1 MATSTPTANQRTILI
16 LGGSY
21 GGTGVAHST
30 LKHIIPKLPSP
41 ETYTVVLV
49 SSSRE
54 IIVRPAFPRALISDC
69 FFDQGKLWT
78 DLESGFKQYGER
90 FKFIHGIA
98 TGFDTEARV
107 VTVSPK
113 DGGEGGELKIE
124 YHALVIAT
132 GSSTPSPLLSLNSG
146 GRDEL
151 KTHWSAFR
159 TALPTAK
166 SIIIAGGGPVG
177 IETAGELGE
186 YLNGRAGFFA
196 SKLADPKVKITVI
209 SKDAE
214 ILPVMRPALAQ
225 AAEGYLAKVGVEV
238 VTGVSVESVSP
249 AEAGR
254 QRGEVTAKTE
264 VTLSDGKTLQA
275 DLYIPAYGTV
285 PNTGFV
291 PEVLRAKDGRVETN
305 PETLRVDK
313 AGERVYAVGDASN
326 YARPAVH
333 IIMDA
338 VPVLAAN
345 LKRDLL
351 IAAGQTPP
359 GDDRLLTA
367 DEGETQLVPIGRS
380 KGVGAFKG
388 TKLPSFLVW
397 LFKGRDYFVGM
408 TGGMWSGQNWA
419 KEI

>member
-1 MATSTPTANQRTILI
+1 MATTTPATPKTILV

-41 ETYTVVLV
+41 DTYQVVLV
-49 SSSRE
+49 SPSRE
-54 IIVRPAFPRALISDC
+54 IIVRPAFPRALISDS

-78 DLESGFKQYGER
+78 DLEAGFKQYGSK
-90 FKFIHGIA
+90 FKFVHGLA
-98 TGFDTEARV
+98 TGFDHESRV

-113 DGGEGGELKIE
+113 DGGEEVKIE

-146 GRDEL
+146 GRDEV
-151 KTHWSAFR
+151 KTHWKAFR
-159 TALPTAK
+159 TALPNAK
-166 SIIIAGGGPVG
+166 SIVIGGGGPVG

-186 YLNGRAGFFA
+186 HLNGRAGFFS
-196 SKLADPKVKITVI
+196 SKLSDLKVKITVI
-209 SKDAE
+209 SKDSE
-214 ILPVMRPALAQ
+214 ILPVIRPALAQ
-225 AAEGYLAKVGVEV
+225 TAEGYLAKVGVEV
-238 VTGVSVESVSP
+238 IKGVSVDSVSP

-254 QRGEVTAKTE
+254 GSDVTAKTE
-264 VTLSDGKTLQA
+264 VKLSDGKTLQA
-275 DLYIPAYGTV
+275 DLYIPAFGTV

-291 PEVLRAKDGRVETN
+291 SEALRADDGRVETN
-305 PETLRVDK
+305 PKTLRVDK

-333 IIMDA
+333 IMMDA
-338 VPVLAAN
+338 IPVLVAN

-388 TKLPSFLVW
+388 TKLPSFFVW

-419 KEI
+419 KET

>member
-1 MATSTPTANQRTILI
+1 MATSTPTANQKTILI

-21 GGTGVAHST
+21 AGTGVAHST

-41 ETYTVVLV
+41 ESYTVVLV

-54 IIVRPAFPRALISDC
+54 IIVRPAFPRALISDD
-69 FFDQGKLWT
+69 FFDQTKLWT
-78 DLESGFKQYGER
+78 DLETGFKQYGDR
-90 FKFIHGIA
+90 FKFVHGVA
-98 TGFDTEARV
+98 TAFDNEARV

-113 DGGEGGELKIE
+113 EGGEGEEVKIK

-132 GSSTPSPLLSLNSG
+132 GSSAPSPLLSLNAG

-151 KTHWSAFR
+151 RTHWNAFR
-159 TALPTAK
+159 SALPTAK

-186 YLNGRAGFFA
+186 HLNGRAGFFA
-196 SKLADPKVKITVI
+196 SKFADPKVKITVI
-209 SKDAE
+209 SKDSE
-214 ILPVMRPALAQ
+214 ILPVLRPALAQ

-238 VTGVSVESVSP
+238 VKGVSVESVSP

-254 QRGEVTAKTE
+254 GAGVVTAKTE
-264 VTLSDGKTLQA
+264 VTLSYGKTLQA
-275 DLYIPAYGTV
+275 DLYIPAYGTI
-285 PNTGFV
+285 PNTAFV
-291 PEVLRAKDGRVETN
+291 PEGLRAKDGRVETN
-305 PETLRVDK
+305 PKTLRVDK

-326 YARPAVH
+326 YARPAVL
-333 IIMDA
+333 IMMDA

-359 GDDRLLTA
+359 GEDRLLTA
-367 DEGETQLVPIGRS
+367 DESETQLVPIGRS
-380 KGVGAFKG
+380 KGVGALKG
-388 TKLPSFLVW
+388 IKLPSFLVW
-397 LFKGRDYFVGM
+397 LFKGRDYFVGT

-419 KEI
+419 KET

>member
-1 MATSTPTANQRTILI
+1 MATPTPKTILI

-21 GGTGVAHST
+21 AGTGVAHST

-41 ETYTVVLV
+41 DTYQVVLV

-54 IIVRPAFPRALISDC
+54 IIVRPAFPRALISDS

-78 DLESGFKQYGER
+78 DLEAGFKQYGDR
-90 FKFIHGIA
+90 FKFVHGSA
-98 TGFDTEARV
+98 TGFDPEART
-107 VTVSPK
+107 VTVSPR
-113 DGGEGGELKIE
+113 DGGEEVKIE

-146 GRDEL
+146 GRDEV
-151 KTHWSAFR
+151 KEHWAAFR
-159 TALPTAK
+159 TALPAAK
-166 SIIIAGGGPVG
+166 SIIIAGGGPVA

-186 YLNGRAGFFA
+186 HLNGRAGFFA

-209 SKDAE
+209 SKDSE
-214 ILPVMRPALAQ
+214 ILPVLRPALAQ
-225 AAEGYLAKVGVEV
+225 TAEGYLAKVGVEV
-238 VTGVSVESVSP
+238 VKGVGVESVSP

-254 QRGEVTAKTE
+254 GGEVTAKTE
-264 VTLSDGKTLQA
+264 VKLSDGKTLQA
-275 DLYIPAYGTV
+275 DLYIPAYGTI

-291 PEVLRAKDGRVETN
+291 PEALRAEDGRVETN
-305 PETLRVDK
+305 PKTLRVDK

-326 YARPAVH
+326 YARPSVV
-333 IIMDA
+333 IMVDA
-338 VPVLAAN
+338 IPVLAAN

-367 DEGETQLVPIGRS
+367 DEGETHLVPIGRS
-380 KGVGAFKG
+380 KGVGAIKG
-388 TKLPSFLVW
+388 TKLPSFFVW

-419 KEI
+419 KES